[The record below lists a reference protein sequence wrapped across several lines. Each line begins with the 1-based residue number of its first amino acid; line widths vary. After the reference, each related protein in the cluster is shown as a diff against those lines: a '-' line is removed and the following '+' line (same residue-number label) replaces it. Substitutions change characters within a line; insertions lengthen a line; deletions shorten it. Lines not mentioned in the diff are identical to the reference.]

1 MRLRKAIT
9 AKSFDLIE
17 QPVCK
22 VRGVALAEHA
32 LLELVLEGE
41 ELAVLAPV
49 ADRAPQGVGFSS
61 REPSS
66 HHSQANHLFLE
77 YRHPQC
83 PRQDRF
89 NVLVGVADGLQPG
102 FAAQVGVHHI
112 ALNRAGPND
121 GDLDHQ
127 VIKTGGFQSRQHRHL
142 CARLDLKDTQRIG
155 FLQHSVGG
163 GIFFGDILYAANIRA
178 IPADHV
184 EAFADG

>member
-1 MRLRKAIT
+1 MVAFEPGRDIGKEGKACRVRLWEAIT

-66 HHSQANHLFLE
+66 HHGQTNHLFLE
-77 YRHPQC
+77 YRHAQC
-83 PRQDRF
+83 ARQNRF
-89 NVLVGVADGLQPG
+89 NVLVGVADGLQSG
-102 FAAQVGVHHI
+102 LAAQVGMHHI
-112 ALNRAGPND
+112 PLNRSGSND
-121 GDLDHQ
+121 GDLDH
-127 VIKTGGFQSRQHRHL
+127 
-142 CARLDLKDTQRIG
+142 
-155 FLQHSVGG
+155 
-163 GIFFGDILYAANIRA
+163 
-178 IPADHV
+178 
-184 EAFADG
+184 